1 VSRFRVPSWVPRTR
15 KVRLSL
21 AVGAAVA
28 LGTVAT
34 AVASAQ
40 TSDTVTIDSVTAS
53 TDPGQLVISV
63 TSDTA
68 LATLSVWLVP
78 VTGSGTPLQLT
89 LANFTLESD
98 TSGTSELTS
107 PLTMAELPG
116 LGTYTVEVG
125 ATDSGGG
132 VAAPDDSTSLYWLEQ
147 PTITLSA
154 NQTTFSYA
162 SPSIVFSGTLSLTE
176 PDGSTDTT
184 SVSGQQLL
192 LADNQD
198 SSTSAI
204 TTTSGGAFQATV
216 SQPDNGASYD
226 ASLPGT
232 QTIAGATSN
241 SVGVTAVQDP
251 AEVTANASATQVNY
265 GQGVT
270 ISGSASYNPGS
281 GFVALTGSTVEIFS
295 HPYGFDGL
303 TTPFTTTTT
312 NAEGDYSVTFA
323 DQKSGPWYVYAGGLP
338 GDPGLDDLLAP
349 ATETTAPVGVAYP
362 VSITSLRG
370 SLNPFAVLT
379 LTGCLH
385 DSNLGK
391 GYELPLE
398 VQYAARSSGPWH
410 VLRTVQG
417 TTAKLC
423 GTGPDYG
430 STFDYQVTVAVAA
443 AYYRLTY
450 PGSSAY
456 QAAVSYPVYEAKTLT
471 KITNFKVSRHTV
483 AKNGTVT
490 VSGRLWKDA
499 KGWHPF
505 ARQKVFIL
513 FHYKGVWYYFPHKPV
528 TSSSGNFSGTFKAY
542 ATAPWIAEYMGSGSY
557 YASATARVTV
567 RVTGARSAQVLAP
580 ASWLARPFAGEVLAG
595 TQVRLAG

>member
-1 VSRFRVPSWVPRTR
+1 VSRFRVPAWLPRTR

-40 TSDTVTIDSVTAS
+40 TSDTVTITSVTAT

-68 LATLSVWLVP
+68 LSALNVTLASVDNP
-78 VTGSGTPLQLT
+78 DALQLS
-89 LANFTLESD
+89 LANNFTMESGD
-98 TSGTSELTS
+98 STSGTYELTS
-107 PLTMAELPG
+107 PLTMAQLP
-116 LGTYTVEVG
+116 LGTYTVEV
-125 ATDSGGG
+125 AAVDHGGG
-132 VAAPDDSTSLYWLEQ
+132 VTTDDGTSLYWLEQ
-147 PTITLSA
+147 PAITLSA

-162 SPSIVFSGTLSLTE
+162 DPSVVLSGTLSLTN
-176 PDGSTDTT
+176 PDGSADTA
-184 SVSGQQLL
+184 SVTGQQLL

-198 SSTSAI
+198 SDTSTVPTGA
-204 TTTSGGAFQATV
+204 GGAFQATV

-226 ASLPGT
+226 VSLPGT
-232 QTIAGATSN
+232 QTITGATSG
-241 SVGVTAVQDP
+241 SVEVTAVQDQ
-251 AEVTANASATQVNY
+251 AEVTANASKTQLNY
-265 GQGVT
+265 GEGVT
-270 ISGSASYNPGS
+270 IRGSASYNPGS

-295 HPYGFDGL
+295 HPYDFDGM

-312 NAEGDYSVTFA
+312 DGEGGYSVTFA
-323 DQKSGPWYVYAGGLP
+323 DQQSGPWYVYAGGLP
-338 GDPGLDDLLAP
+338 GQPGLDDLLSS
-349 ATETTAPVGVAYP
+349 ATATTSPVDVAYP
-362 VSITSLRG
+362 VSITNLRG
-370 SLNPFAVLT
+370 SLNSFALLT
-379 LTGCLH
+379 LTGCLS

-391 GYELPLE
+391 GSAVPLE
-398 VQYAARSSGPWH
+398 VQYAPGSTGPWH
-410 VLRTVQG
+410 VLRTVEG
-417 TTAKLC
+417 TTSKLC

-430 STFDYQVTVAVAA
+430 STFDYQVTVPVAA

-471 KITNFKVSRHTV
+471 KFTNFTISRHTV

-505 ARQKVFIL
+505 ARQKVFVL
-513 FHYKGVWYYFPHKPV
+513 FHYKGVWYYFSHKPV
-528 TSSSGNFSGTFKAY
+528 TNSSGNFSGTFRAY

-557 YASATARVTV
+557 YACATARVTV
-567 RVTGARSAQVLAP
+567 RVTAARSAQVLTP
-580 ASWLARPFAGEVLAG
+580 ATWLARPFAGEVLAG
-595 TQVRLAG
+595 TQVRLAS